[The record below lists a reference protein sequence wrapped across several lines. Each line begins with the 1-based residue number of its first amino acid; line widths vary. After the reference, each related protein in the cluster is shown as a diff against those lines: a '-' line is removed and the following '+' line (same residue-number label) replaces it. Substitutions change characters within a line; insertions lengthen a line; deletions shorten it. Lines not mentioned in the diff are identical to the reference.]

1 MGVIRRIIF
10 GIVAALGLSVVVI
23 FTQQQVFNTVANE
36 LGEEAIASENFE
48 FFISTRYYYK
58 DILMDESVTFGDFTF
73 DLKIYNVANIRTI
86 DGQYDVV
93 EGFQIILHQ
102 TNEPFIDMPFS
113 AILKTTNESVVVEF
127 QGYQIS
133 QLPVFVFLD
142 VDERSTFFSNRR
154 FTQNEVLY
162 LPNKIEILH
171 FGAII
176 GSYDI
181 QLEHEDFKLKH
192 LLETYIESN
201 DTIPLEST
209 QDIGYALVLEI
220 NSTREVF
227 INTTI
232 YVLGVFVFIYILFI
246 RKRRSMGRAEA
257 SEGLKKDV
265 LKIKHKE
272 TKDLSES

>member
-162 LPNKIEILH
+162 LPNQIEILH

-181 QLEHEDFKLKH
+181 QLEYEDFKLKH

-265 LKIKHKE
+265 LKVKHKE
-272 TKDLSES
+272 TKDISES